1 MFVVRVC
8 PCVQSMLAW
17 WLSLM
22 FIHTQNNKKSTHSS
36 SFIPPD
42 RAIFTLFSFFRLVV
56 L

>member
-8 PCVQSMLAW
+8 PCVQSMLAC

-22 FIHTQNNKKSTHSS
+22 FIHTQNKKSTHSS